1 MSKTKIIYKLKKPFS
16 ELGIELKRNGA
27 FYKLEYENLPIL
39 LSVDNETG
47 TCVFVTLI
55 IDTQDCLDETQLK
68 IALDVVDGFHKDYSG
83 EWNDGVPYFAS
94 PEYFIGD
101 ETVVTRGWLEKQL
114 KEFWDAY
121 IFLQANIHIMG
132 DDSIMKM
139 MGLCKEDE
147 EEKE

>member
-1 MSKTKIIYKLKKPFS
+1 MSKTRIIYKLKKPFC
-16 ELGIELKRNGA
+16 ELGMELKRNGA
-27 FYKLEYENLPIL
+27 FYELEYKNLPIL

-47 TCVFVTLI
+47 TCVFVTHI

-68 IALDVVDGFHKDYSG
+68 IALDVVDGFHK
-83 EWNDGVPYFAS
+83 E
-94 PEYFIGD
+94 PEFFIGD
-101 ETVVTRGWLEKQL
+101 EIVVTKGWLEKQL

-121 IFLQANIHIMG
+121 MFLQANIHIMG

-139 MGLCKEDE
+139 RGLCKEDE

>member
-1 MSKTKIIYKLKKPFS
+1 MSKTRIIYKLKKAFS
-16 ELGIELKRNGA
+16 ELGMELKRNGA
-27 FYKLEYENLPIL
+27 FYELEYENLPIL
-39 LSVDNETG
+39 LSVDNETAI
-47 TCVFVTLI
+47 CVFVTHI

-101 ETVVTRGWLEKQL
+101 EIVVTKGWLEKQL

-121 IFLQANIHIMG
+121 MFLQANIHIMG

-139 MGLCKEDE
+139 RGLCKEDE